1 MPDSTKAALRSFL
14 TTFLSVLITL
24 IPVTSV
30 VEGQFEWVGPA
41 LLAAGLA
48 AVRTLLA
55 ALDPGMAL
63 YGVGAEKPPA

>member
-1 MPDSTKAALRSFL
+1 MTPQLKAALRSFL

-55 ALDPGMAL
+55 ALDPGQPL
-63 YGVGAEKPPA
+63 YGVGSTPPA